1 MIEEADMDILTG
13 RIVLGY
19 DGSQQSG
26 TAADWAAGEARRRG
40 LSLVVLH
47 AVDYLGLT
55 PTPMGPAG
63 WPAAFAADAAKIATA
78 GADRARQH
86 TTGIEVIPLTQI
98 TGAAGALV
106 EASKDAA
113 LLVVGTHGRGALPGA
128 VFGSVAFAV
137 TGHAHCPV
145 VVVRGDSS
153 RRAGP
158 DRPVVVGFDGSSGS
172 GAAVRYAAD
181 VAADTHAP
189 LTVITAYQPISPWIL
204 SGADYLSHPSEGRPD
219 FAAIAHVAACE
230 TATEG
235 LRIARQQHSTLPA
248 ARRAIRGPAGNILAR
263 AAEQAG
269 LLVVGSRGHGGFA
282 GLMLGSISHRVI
294 RTSPCPVVVVH
305 GGTPT
310 SDRQVVSALVPL
322 QA

>member
-1 MIEEADMDILTG
+1 MDILTG
-13 RIVLGY
+13 RIVVGY
-19 DGSQQSG
+19 DGSQQSC
-26 TAADWAAGEARRRG
+26 AAVDWAASESRRRG

-47 AVDYLGLT
+47 AVDYLGLM
-55 PTPMGPAG
+55 PNAMGPSG
-63 WPAAFAADAAKIATA
+63 WPAVFADDAAKVATA
-78 GADRARQH
+78 GAERARHH
-86 TTGIEVIPLTQI
+86 TVGIEVIPLTQI
-98 TGAAGALV
+98 TGAARALV
-106 EASKDAA
+106 EASKEAA

-137 TGHAHCPV
+137 TGHARCPV

-172 GAAVRYAAD
+172 AAAVRYAAD
-181 VAADTHAP
+181 VAADTRAP
-189 LTVITAYQPISPWIL
+189 LTVITAHQPISPWIL

-219 FAAIAHVAACE
+219 FAAIAQVAACE

-235 LRIARQQHSTLPA
+235 LRIARHHHSALPA
-248 ARRAIRGPAGNILAR
+248 ARRAVRGPTADVLAD

-282 GLMLGSISHRVI
+282 GLVLGSVSHRVI
-294 RTSPCPVVVVH
+294 HSSPCPVVVVH
-305 GGTPT
+305 GGTPM
-310 SDRQVVSALVPL
+310 SDKQAAPVLVTRP
-322 QA
+322 A